1 MRYNLQ
7 ICLGGYNIHIRSKR
21 IRRLIMIQRLSFD
34 AGMIFNSIWAI
45 INVAIIVL
53 LIYVVI
59 LLVKYLRR
67 GIKYYDMKLSEK
79 KVE

>member
-1 MRYNLQ
+1 
-7 ICLGGYNIHIRSKR
+7 
-21 IRRLIMIQRLSFD
+21 MIQSLSFD
-34 AGMIFNSIWAI
+34 AGMIFNTILAI

-53 LIYVVI
+53 LIYVAI

>member
-1 MRYNLQ
+1 
-7 ICLGGYNIHIRSKR
+7 
-21 IRRLIMIQRLSFD
+21 MIQRLSFD